1 MKWDIDKSRPICP
14 QICEQI
20 CVGIINGEFLT
31 KQKLQSV
38 RELAVTL
45 GVNPNTIQKSYDLL
59 EEEKVIYS
67 VRGSGWYVEED
78 TSVAANVVNEICLKK
93 TDEYLLMMRRLGCD
107 FERVLEYLKERKGD
121 NDE

>member
-45 GVNPNTIQKSYDLL
+45 GVNPNTVQKSYDLL